1 MTPLHIFMIG
11 RRGDRNC
18 QRLAGDGKRLDG
30 AVDRNSLDARPADA
44 VGAALNSSLSLFDKA
59 GACTDPKDAQPLLS
73 VAEQV
78 VEFAMMRTS
87 P

>member
-1 MTPLHIFMIG
+1 MALWTVIHSMRGRPTPF
-11 RRGDRNC
+11 
-18 QRLAGDGKRLDG
+18 
-30 AVDRNSLDARPADA
+30 
-44 VGAALNSSLSLFDKA
+44 GAALNSSLSLFDEA